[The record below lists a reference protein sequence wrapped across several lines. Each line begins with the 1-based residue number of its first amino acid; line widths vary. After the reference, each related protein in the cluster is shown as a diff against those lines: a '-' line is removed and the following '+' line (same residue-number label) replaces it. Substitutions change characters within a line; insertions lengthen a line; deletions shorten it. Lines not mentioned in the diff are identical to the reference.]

1 MPVSVYPNTSAT
13 SVRARHQ
20 QRAPIGAVCRYLAP
34 ALLALLTLCAARAAT
49 AAEMPTHEGPRI
61 GLALSGGGA
70 RGAAHIGVLKV
81 LEDLR
86 IPVHCIAGTS
96 MGSIVGG
103 AYASGL
109 TPKQM
114 EELIVGTNWSE
125 VFTDRP
131 PRAEISIR
139 RKADDYKNLY
149 APEFG
154 VSEGV
159 TVPKGLIAGVSVE
172 SFLREVTQSA
182 AQITDFSLLPIP
194 FRAVAADIATGEEVV
209 MSEGSLAEALRA
221 SMSLPGVVPPV
232 ERDGRLLVD
241 GGIANNLPIDVVR
254 NLCAD
259 IVIAVDIG
267 TPPMKREEI
276 GSALTV
282 VGQLINLLGQYTV
295 NEQKRSLKQGDIL
308 ISPELGD
315 IASTSFERQAEA
327 VRIGEAAAR
336 AAADELRR
344 YSIPEARYAELRRTQ
359 QPTEYQLGVV
369 DEIRFEGLER
379 TNAAVLRGLVQSQ
392 PGQPLTE
399 DEIAG
404 DLRRIYG
411 RGDFEGVNYRIVED
425 DGRRALVF
433 LPHEKSWGPD
443 YLRFGVALASD
454 FDSEHYFNALINY
467 KKTWLNRLGAEWST
481 DLQIGRD
488 RSLLTELYQPLNE
501 ANDLF
506 VSGYGYLARSVRG
519 VFVDDDRVAEYDT
532 REQRLGLD
540 LGLNFSTWGT
550 ARTGLMWRDVRADVD
565 TGAPTLPEGD
575 MRASGFHVAF
585 VTDQLDAPYLSRSGY
600 YLEARG
606 LFPRSGLGADRSYDR
621 MLLRATGVKSFGAHT
636 FNLATFYGTDF
647 HSDMEPFDAFVLGGP
662 LRLSAYPIDRFAGRE
677 YAFGRLMYYN
687 QAIKLPSPLG
697 TGLYLGASLEAAE
710 VKRQFTESGS
720 SGGLW
725 SASVFLAA
733 DTFLGP
739 IYFGY
744 GRGKGGEDSV
754 FFFIGVP

>member
-1 MPVSVYPNTSAT
+1 MGP
-13 SVRARHQ
+13 
-20 QRAPIGAVCRYLAP
+20 VCRHLAYALFASLMWCTACAVGAADVP
-34 ALLALLTLCAARAAT
+34 APKT
-49 AAEMPTHEGPRI
+49 PRI

-81 LEDLR
+81 LEELR
-86 IPVHCIAGTS
+86 VPVHCIAGTS

-109 TPKQM
+109 SPKQM
-114 EELIVGTNWSE
+114 EELILGTDWGA

-139 RKADDYKNLY
+139 RKADDFKNLY
-149 APEFG
+149 DPEFG
-154 VSEGV
+154 VRDGF

-254 NLCAD
+254 KMCAD
-259 IVIAVDIG
+259 VIIAVDIG

-282 VGQLINLLGQYTV
+282 VGQLINLLGMYTV
-295 NEQKRSLKQGDIL
+295 NQQKRSLVPGDVL
-308 ISPELGD
+308 IEPQLGD
-315 IASTSFERQAEA
+315 ISSTSFERQPEA
-327 VRIGEAAAR
+327 VAIGEAAAR
-336 AAADELRR
+336 AMADELRR
-344 YSIPEARYAELRRTQ
+344 YSVPEAQYAELRRKQ
-359 QPTEYQLGVV
+359 QPREYQLGEV

-379 TNAAVLRGLVQSQ
+379 TNAAVLRGLVRSQ

-399 DEIAG
+399 DALAS

-411 RGDFEGVNYRIVED
+411 RGDFEGVNYRIVEE

-443 YLRFGVALASD
+443 YLRFGVSVASD
-454 FDSEHYFNALINY
+454 FDSEHYFNVAINY
-467 KKTWLNRLGAEWST
+467 KKTWLNRLGAEWAT
-481 DLQIGRD
+481 DLQLGRD
-488 RSLLTELYQPLNE
+488 RLILTELYQPLNE
-501 ANDLF
+501 ANDVF
-506 VSGYGYLARSVRG
+506 VSGYGYWSRSVRG
-519 VFVDDDRVAEYDT
+519 IFVDDDRVAEYDT
-532 REQRLGLD
+532 REQRLGFD
-540 LGLNFSTWGT
+540 AGFNFGTWGT
-550 ARTGLMWRDVRADVD
+550 SRIGLLYRNVEADVD
-565 TGAPTLPEGD
+565 TGAPTLPEGELN
-575 MRASGFHVAF
+575 ASGFHVAF
-585 VTDQLDAPYLSRSGY
+585 VTDQLDQAYLARSGY

-606 LFPRSGLGADRSYDR
+606 MFPRTGLGSDTGYDR
-621 MLLRATGVKSFGAHT
+621 LSLRGQASKSFGPHT
-636 FNLATFYGTDF
+636 FNLAMFYGTDF
-647 HSDMEPFDAFVLGGP
+647 KSDLEPFDAFVLGGP
-662 LRLSAYPIDRFAGRE
+662 LRLSGYPIDRFAGRE
-677 YAFGRLMYYN
+677 YTFGRLMYYN
-687 QAIKLPSPLG
+687 QAIKLPTPIG

-710 VKRQFTESGS
+710 VKRQFTEPGGT
-720 SGGLW
+720 GGLW
-725 SASVFLAA
+725 SASLFLAA

-739 IYFGY
+739 VYLGY
-744 GRGKGGEDSV
+744 GIAEGGESSL

>member
-1 MPVSVYPNTSAT
+1 MRALYDEPTPNARGFRFLGCALFASVTALVSAAVEAQPANA
-13 SVRARHQ
+13 
-20 QRAPIGAVCRYLAP
+20 GAQP
-34 ALLALLTLCAARAAT
+34 
-49 AAEMPTHEGPRI
+49 PRI

-86 IPVHCIAGTS
+86 VPVHCIAGTS

-109 TPKQM
+109 TPKEM
-114 EELIVGTNWSE
+114 EKLIVGTDWGE

-139 RKADDYKNLY
+139 RKADDFKNLY

-154 VSEGV
+154 VTDKGV
-159 TVPKGLIAGVSVE
+159 TVPKGVIAGVSVE

-232 ERDGRLLVD
+232 ERNGRLLVD

-267 TPPMKREEI
+267 TPPMKREDI
-276 GSALTV
+276 GSALSV
-282 VGQLINLLGQYTV
+282 AGQLINLLGQYTV
-295 NEQKRSLKQGDIL
+295 NQQKRSLKQGDVL

-327 VRIGEAAAR
+327 IAIGEAAAR
-336 AAADELRR
+336 AMTEQLRR
-344 YSIPEARYAELRRTQ
+344 YSIPEAQYAELRRKQ
-359 QPTEYQLGVV
+359 QPAAYQLGKV

-379 TNAAVLRGLVQSQ
+379 TNDAVLRELARSK
-392 PGQPLTE
+392 PGETLTE
-399 DEIAG
+399 DEIAA

-411 RGDFEGVNYRIVED
+411 RGDFEGVNYRITEQ

-443 YLRFGVALASD
+443 YLRFGIALASD
-454 FDSEHYFNALINY
+454 FDSEHYFNVLLNY
-467 KKTWLNRLGAEWST
+467 KKTWLNRLGGEWST
-481 DLQIGRD
+481 DLQLGRD
-488 RSLLTELYQPLNE
+488 RLLQTELYQPLNE

-506 VSGYGYLARSVRG
+506 VSGYGQLARSVRG
-519 VFVDDDRVAEYDT
+519 IFIGDDRVAEYDT
-532 REQRLGLD
+532 RERRVGLD
-540 LGLNFSTWGT
+540 TGFNFSTWGSS
-550 ARTGLMWRDVRADVD
+550 RIGLMYRHVEADVD
-565 TGAPTLPEGD
+565 TGAPTLPEGELNV
-575 MRASGFHVAF
+575 SGVRFAF
-585 VTDQLDAPYLSRSGY
+585 VADQLDRAYLARSGY
-600 YLEARG
+600 YLEATG
-606 LFPRSGLGADRSYDR
+606 LFPRAGLGADTSYDR
-621 MLLRATGVKSFGAHT
+621 MHLRASGAKSFGPHT
-636 FNLATFYGTDF
+636 FNLSVFHGTDF
-647 HSDMEPFDAFVLGGP
+647 HSDMAAFDAFVLGGP
-662 LRLSAYPIDRFAGRE
+662 LRLSGFPIDRFAGRE
-677 YAFGRLMYYN
+677 YTFGRLMYYN
-687 QAIKLPSPLG
+687 RAVKLPSPLG
-697 TGLYLGASLEAAE
+697 AGLYLGASIEAAE
-710 VKRQFTESGS
+710 VKRQFTEP
-720 SGGLW
+720 GGTGDLW
-725 SASVFLAA
+725 SASLFLAA

-739 IYFGY
+739 MYLGY
-744 GRGKGGEDSV
+744 GVGDGGESSL